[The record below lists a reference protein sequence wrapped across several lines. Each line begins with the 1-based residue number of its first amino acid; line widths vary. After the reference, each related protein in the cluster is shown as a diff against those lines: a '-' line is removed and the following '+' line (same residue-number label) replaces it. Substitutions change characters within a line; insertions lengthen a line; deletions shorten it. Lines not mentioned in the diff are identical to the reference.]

1 MGRCDYRRS
10 SAMEVDMNAYYF
22 CLSQRLLIWLGCVEQ
37 IQVRHHST
45 SLGMPRSFSCYSSA
59 INLDEA
65 TSRESHVFY
74 IHITFRLF
82 RAVY

>member
-1 MGRCDYRRS
+1 
-10 SAMEVDMNAYYF
+10 MNAYYF
-22 CLSQRLLIWLGCVEQ
+22 CLSQRLLLWLGCVEH
-37 IQVRHHST
+37 IQVPHHAAF
-45 SLGMPRSFSCYSSA
+45 LGMPRSFTWYSSA

-82 RAVY
+82 RAVHLNLSCLNNNV